1 MPQAQKAAPMS
12 FFPQNI
18 TELASEV
25 LAAARAKKLRI
36 VTAESCTGGLIGAA
50 LTEIAGS
57 SDVVDCGFTSYS
69 YDAKVAQLGIDRATL
84 QKSGAVS
91 GDIALQ
97 MVRGALAGSAA
108 EIAVS
113 ATGIAGPG
121 GATPDKPVGLVYI
134 GIGNRV
140 NAHSESVKN
149 QFSGDRSAVRMATVE
164 KALHLLKQEIANI

>member
-1 MPQAQKAAPMS
+1 MPLSQKDQTMS
-12 FFPQNI
+12 FFPPHI
-18 TELASEV
+18 TLLATEV
-25 LAAARAKKLRI
+25 LAAARDKKLRI

-69 YDAKVAQLGIDRATL
+69 YDAKVAQLGIDRAVL

-91 GDIALQ
+91 ADIALQ
-97 MVRGALAGSAA
+97 MVKGALAGSSAD
-108 EIAVS
+108 IAIS

-140 NAHSESVKN
+140 NNHSDAEKN
-149 QFSGDRSAVRMATVE
+149 LFTGDRSAVRMATVE
-164 KALHLLKQEIANI
+164 KALLMLKQEIGGI

>member
-1 MPQAQKAAPMS
+1 MS
-12 FFPQNI
+12 FFPEHI
-18 TELASEV
+18 TKLSSDV

-69 YDAKVAQLGIDRATL
+69 YDAKVAQLGIDRDTL
-84 QKSGAVS
+84 VQHGAVS
-91 GDIALQ
+91 GDIARQ
-97 MVRGALAGSAA
+97 MVKGALAGSIA
-108 EIAVS
+108 EVAVS

-121 GATPDKPVGLVYI
+121 GATADKPVGLVYI

-140 NAHSESVKN
+140 NAHIGSVKN
-149 QFSGDRSAVRMATVE
+149 IFSGDRAAVRMATVE
-164 KALHLLKQEIANI
+164 KALLMLKEEIESL